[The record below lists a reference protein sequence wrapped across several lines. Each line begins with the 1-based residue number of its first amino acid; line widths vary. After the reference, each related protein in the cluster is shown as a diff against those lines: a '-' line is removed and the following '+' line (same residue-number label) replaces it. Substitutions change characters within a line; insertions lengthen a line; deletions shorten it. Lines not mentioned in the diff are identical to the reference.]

1 MTIGVG
7 ELITARDYNE
17 TAWLVNRVWADAT
30 DIPHWDTRNIPVN
43 PKEYFVRFSSVSST
57 NIVNEDNADV
67 IGFAASIGSA
77 ERTFQLNPIP
87 SDSDLIVVYL
97 DGLAIPKSNV
107 WEINYSTG
115 VLTLKGAGYDT
126 DESQNE
132 SYTSKQLVVYNRES
146 HTFGWGQG
154 RFDSNISS
162 GAVAEVQEHELITAA
177 HMNAL
182 INRVNVM
189 LRHVGSD
196 LVIDRLNA
204 GELIYAAH
212 ALEIR
217 DLLINT
223 VIKEP
228 FNTHMTMDIENISS
242 MSNTVTHTRNDD
254 WGYQSA
260 NPDPAKPVDNR
271 APTNMVLAA
280 TRYKFADYSTAR
292 YFFNAGSQIR
302 FDIEIFPSGYANDI
316 GTEYWRTLVSS
327 LGTVSMDWTQVTST
341 TNYIHGESR
350 ELGFY
355 ELGRNYQLVY
365 TAQGHQG
372 TAYNQLIGTPGYNT
386 YSGYHDPSKERVDV
400 MARLI
405 DKNAGP
411 AFYTADPSY
420 PDAVYVDLQVML
432 LSETLNPV
440 MAIIGTTRVI
450 MNFVA
455 AGYHNNHALKYST
468 HVPYDMQVLDNT
480 DEGPEVDFEV
490 DPADEYNSRDDFPG

>member
-1 MTIGVG
+1 VTIGVS

-30 DIPHWDTRNIPVN
+30 DIPHWDTRQIPVN
-43 PKEYFVRFSSVSST
+43 PKEYFVKFSTNSST
-57 NIVNEDNADV
+57 NIVNEAQSDV

-87 SDSDLIVVYL
+87 SNSDLIVVYL

-107 WEINYSTG
+107 WEIDYSTG
-115 VLTLKGAGYDT
+115 VLTLKGTGYNT

-132 SYTSKQLVVYNRES
+132 SYNNKQLVVYNRES

-154 RFDSNISS
+154 RFTTNISS

-217 DLLINT
+217 NLLTT
-223 VIKEP
+223 VIIAEP
-228 FNTHMTMDIENISS
+228 LNTHMTMDIENIAS
-242 MSNTVTHTRNDD
+242 MSSTVTFTRNND
-254 WGYQSA
+254 WGYQTG
-260 NPDPAKPVDNR
+260 NPDQNKPVDNQ

-302 FDIEIFPSGYANDI
+302 FNIEILPSSYANDI
-316 GTEYWRTLVSS
+316 GTEYWRTLVSN

-341 TNYIHGESR
+341 TNYVHGESR

-372 TAYNQLIGTPGYNT
+372 TAYNQLVGTPGFNT
-386 YSGYHDPSKERVDV
+386 YSGYHDPAKERVDV

-405 DKNAGP
+405 DKDANPGL
-411 AFYTADPSY
+411 YDPDPNY
-420 PDAVYVDLQVML
+420 PNAVYVDLQVML
-432 LSETLNPV
+432 LSETPNPD
-440 MAIIGTTRVI
+440 MAIIGTTRVN
-450 MNFVA
+450 MHFVA
-455 AGYHNNHALKYST
+455 ADNYTNHVSYST
-468 HVPYDMQVLDNT
+468 HKPYDMAELPNV
-480 DEGPEVDFEV
+480 DENANVDFELV
-490 DPADEYNSRDDFPG
+490 DDSYNG

>member
-1 MTIGVG
+1 VTIGVG

-87 SDSDLIVVYL
+87 SNSDLIVVYL
-97 DGLAIPKSNV
+97 DGLAIPKSSV
-107 WEINYSTG
+107 WEIDYSTG
-115 VLTLKGAGYDT
+115 VLTLKGTGYDT

-162 GAVAEVQEHELITAA
+162 GAVAEVQAHELITAA

-242 MSNTVTHTRNDD
+242 MSNTVTHTRNND

-260 NPDPAKPVDNR
+260 NPDPAKPVDNQ

-372 TAYNQLIGTPGYNT
+372 TAYNQLVGTPGYNT
-386 YSGYHDPSKERVDV
+386 YSGYHDPAKERVDV

-411 AFYTADPSY
+411 AFYTVDPSH

-432 LSETLNPV
+432 LSETPNPD
-440 MAIIGTTRVI
+440 MAIIGTTRVN
-450 MNFVA
+450 MHFVA
-455 AGYHNNHALKYST
+455 ADNYTNHVSYST
-468 HVPYDMQVLDNT
+468 HKPYDMQVLDNT
-480 DEGPEVDFEV
+480 DEGPEVDFEIIN
-490 DPADEYNSRDDFPG
+490 DNYNS